1 MAARGYFETHNLVKH
16 GLVRAIKGENAGTVF
31 RQALPQWYRALF
43 SPRVQAGIVKA
54 PGLAGYRNDQV
65 FIEALCTLRSRRRPC
80 GNACQCFSSFFKP
93 NPDPRCARARALP
106 LRLHSSLH
114 GWQWPP
120 GEIPDEPDARR
131 AAFLQFLS

>member
-65 FIEALCTLRSRRRPC
+65 FIEALCTLRSRRRPR
-80 GNACQCFSSFFKP
+80 GNACQCLSSFLKP
-93 NPDPRCARARALP
+93 NPRCAPRRALP
-106 LRLHSSLH
+106 LRLRPSLE
-114 GWQWPP
+114 GGQCSA
-120 GEIPDEPDARR
+120 GDIPDEPDARR
-131 AAFLQFLS
+131 AAFLHFLS

>member
-54 PGLAGYRNDQV
+54 SGLAGYRNDQV
-65 FIEALCTLRSRRRPC
+65 FIEALCTLRSRKEAVRD
-80 GNACQCFSSFFKP
+80 ACQCFSSFFKP
-93 NPDPRCARARALP
+93 NPNPRCAPR
-106 LRLHSSLH
+106 
-114 GWQWPP
+114 
-120 GEIPDEPDARR
+120 
-131 AAFLQFLS
+131 